1 MDHRLASD
9 IRDDR
14 PPSRLSLRPRGGRY
28 DSPTGMHSPLLALDE
43 DEFGG
48 SRQAT
53 VSHSA
58 WSDLKHAPEQVPG
71 WLSDAWES
79 PDDDGGDD
87 DYDTAACEADD
98 VLHGQFH
105 DQEHQHPYRRQQDHP
120 EQRPQWARSQA
131 NGSYSAPNH
140 QHPTNFDTQPIHPP
154 HQDWQHSGNLQDM
167 RNSASI
173 DKLSQ
178 EVGRLSYQLQELMG
192 QFQSLRSSVTLTAS
206 ALPTQASPGRGS
218 GGVGDVNA
226 SVTHDLNDQLLRSH
240 VQERLAEKLKQLL
253 LSDEQPFK

>member
-1 MDHRLASD
+1 
-9 IRDDR
+9 
-14 PPSRLSLRPRGGRY
+14 
-28 DSPTGMHSPLLALDE
+28 MHSPLLALDE

-48 SRQAT
+48 SRQAA
-53 VSHSA
+53 VPHSA

-71 WLSDAWES
+71 GLSDAWES

-87 DYDTAACEADD
+87 DYDTAAYDPDD
-98 VLHGQFH
+98 LLHGHLHHHEQK
-105 DQEHQHPYRRQQDHP
+105 HPYRGQQDHV
-120 EQRPQWARSQA
+120 EQKHQWSRSQE
-131 NGSYSAPNH
+131 NGLYSAPNH
-140 QHPTNFDTQPIHPP
+140 QHPTDLDTQPIHPP
-154 HQDWQHSGNLQDM
+154 HQDWQHSGNLHDL

-178 EVGRLSYQLQELMG
+178 EVGRLSHQLQELMG

-206 ALPTQASPGRGS
+206 ALPTQAASPARRNGGR
-218 GGVGDVNA
+218 DDTNA

-253 LSDEQPFK
+253 LSDEQPLK